1 MPGIQTHQSTADG
14 HNITTL
20 LDNIKTLVMVTLN
33 TCVSE
38 HSEQPAALSAQTG
51 ARLQPLDC
59 SYSRVP
65 SSLEVSVSPGAAATG
80 LRLGTE
86 ISKPVHECKLSS
98 IICKY
103 CMIKMTLKGEVC
115 EKSRNLDR
123 TSVATQSNQS

>member
-1 MPGIQTHQSTADG
+1 MTSSYELSFSDPWPQGKSQQSPRRLGTCREYKHIRALLMVITHL
-14 HNITTL
+14 N
-20 LDNIKTLVMVTLN
+20 NIKTLVMVTLN

-103 CMIKMTLKGEVC
+103 CMIKMT
-115 EKSRNLDR
+115 
-123 TSVATQSNQS
+123 

>member
-1 MPGIQTHQSTADG
+1 MSYHSVTPGHRASHSSHPASSAHAGNTNTSDQSTADG

-38 HSEQPAALSAQTG
+38 YSEQPAALSAQTG
-51 ARLQPLDC
+51 ERLQPLDC

-65 SSLEVSVSPGAAATG
+65 SSLAVSVSPGAAATG

-103 CMIKMTLKGEVC
+103 CMIKMT
-115 EKSRNLDR
+115 
-123 TSVATQSNQS
+123 